1 MNSIRHLL
9 ILTLL
14 FSFASPG
21 LGSEKAVLAGGC
33 FWCMEAPFEK
43 MKGVISVV
51 SGYTGGQKINP
62 SYSEVSSGSTG
73 HLEAVEITFDPKLV
87 SYTDLLEVF
96 WRQIDPTDAGGQ
108 FVDRGKQYSSAIFY
122 FSEDQKKIAESSKAR
137 LQASK
142 RFSSPVATEVR
153 QASTFFPA
161 EEYHQDYYKKNP
173 VRYKY
178 YRFRSGRD
186 QFLDKTWGADRHFNP
201 TQDRVKETKEIQ
213 KEVKMLT
220 ESIATYTKP
229 TISEIKEKLTS
240 IQFEVTQKDGTEP
253 PFKNEYWD
261 NKKAGVYVDVVTG
274 EPLFSSSDKFDSGT
288 GWPSFTKPL
297 ATENI
302 VEKKERR
309 FFMTRVEVRSKHG
322 DSHLGHVFDDGPAP
336 TGLRY
341 CINSAS
347 LRFVPVEKLAEEKL
361 GKYLDL
367 FSSK

>member
-1 MNSIRHLL
+1 
-9 ILTLL
+9 
-14 FSFASPG
+14 
-21 LGSEKAVLAGGC
+21 
-33 FWCMEAPFEK
+33 
-43 MKGVISVV
+43 
-51 SGYTGGQKINP
+51 
-62 SYSEVSSGSTG
+62 
-73 HLEAVEITFDPKLV
+73 
-87 SYTDLLEVF
+87 
-96 WRQIDPTDAGGQ
+96 
-108 FVDRGKQYSSAIFY
+108 
-122 FSEDQKKIAESSKAR
+122 
-137 LQASK
+137 
-142 RFSSPVATEVR
+142 
-153 QASTFFPA
+153 
-161 EEYHQDYYKKNP
+161 
-173 VRYKY
+173 
-178 YRFRSGRD
+178 
-186 QFLDKTWGADRHFNP
+186 
-201 TQDRVKETKEIQ
+201 
-213 KEVKMLT
+213 MLT

-229 TISEIKEKLTS
+229 TISEIKDKLTS